1 MNMTSNLQT
10 NTTRPADRLIGYV
23 GRDVPVELILAAGAT
38 PLGIHGRADQLT
50 PQADRYLE
58 PTFTASSRSIAE
70 QWLNGEFDR
79 LDAVLFS
86 RSDDSAQRLYY
97 YLCELQRRGMC
108 AGPRP
113 LMYDIAAHARDSSLT
128 HTITSTRQLAREL
141 GASDDALMPSVER
154 VRERSGLLMATV
166 DSTTAKAAARGSFT
180 QRMLRAADRDW
191 SFDFDQ
197 TLRSAQDST
206 PLRPDAMPLM
216 LIGSTPADEQ
226 LHESAERAGGNIVA
240 TLNAATPYQINETTT
255 QGDAFEQIA
264 RRCRAH
270 PWRQML
276 QSPQDFCARARE
288 LRVAG
293 VILWVVAE
301 DTGLAWVYP
310 RLERALR
317 EHAIPVL
324 PMTMQKWNVPAET
337 LDAVASFASTLRTR
351 G

>member
-1 MNMTSNLQT
+1 MNMTSLSQSLPAHR
-10 NTTRPADRLIGYV
+10 TRRPIGYV
-23 GRDVPVELILAAGAT
+23 GRDIPVELILAAGAT
-38 PLGIHGRADQLT
+38 PLGIHGRAGQLT

-58 PTFTASSRSIAE
+58 ATFTAASRSIAE
-70 QWLNGEFDR
+70 QWLNGEFDH
-79 LDAVLFS
+79 LEAVIFS

-97 YLCELQRRGMC
+97 YLCELQRRGLC

-113 LMYDIAAHARDSSLT
+113 LMYDIAAHARESSLT

-154 VRERSGLLMATV
+154 VRDRSGLLMATAN
-166 DSTTAKAAARGSFT
+166 STIAKPAARGSFT

-197 TLRSAQDST
+197 TLSTARDATAAGADAT
-206 PLRPDAMPLM
+206 PLMM
-216 LIGSTPADEQ
+216 IGSTPADEQ
-226 LHESAERAGGNIVA
+226 LHESAERAGGNIIV
-240 TLNAATPYQINETTT
+240 TLNAATPYRIDRTVQ

-324 PMTMQKWNVPAET
+324 PLTMQKWNVPAET
-337 LDAVASFASTLRTR
+337 LDAVAGFASTLRTR
-351 G
+351 A

>member
-1 MNMTSNLQT
+1 
-10 NTTRPADRLIGYV
+10 
-23 GRDVPVELILAAGAT
+23 
-38 PLGIHGRADQLT
+38 
-50 PQADRYLE
+50 
-58 PTFTASSRSIAE
+58 
-70 QWLNGEFDR
+70 
-79 LDAVLFS
+79 
-86 RSDDSAQRLYY
+86 
-97 YLCELQRRGMC
+97 
-108 AGPRP
+108 
-113 LMYDIAAHARDSSLT
+113 MYDIAAHARDSSLT
-128 HTITSTRQLAREL
+128 HTITSTRQLAREH